1 MTGNGDELKND
12 VGNGTTGKDMDDD
25 DDDDDDDEADLKT
38 DSTLLLVN
46 SEMFDISISLSDE
59 VIDDEFSIGIKM
71 EDFENSDNNS
81 SGGSES
87 EISIKEKEIELNHQ
101 QDKKN
106 LFQAIPS
113 ADEKLHKRLSDV
125 DEQGENFNAS
135 KAEREQQSKCK
146 MATTDG
152 SGGGGGGTSEEHKE
166 PKYHHST
173 RTHDEAKTILGQ
185 KKNLTKNDDS
195 TFQTVQ
201 YAESE
206 LLRMRKAVTKESSSQ
221 NTQKS
226 DATQPVTG
234 KK

>member
-1 MTGNGDELKND
+1 MNIIVLIILLAIMIFSFFYKMILSLLKKEVEEKKLSANEVREDLKNSYKSSMTGNGDELKND
-12 VGNGTTGKDMDDD
+12 VGN
-25 DDDDDDDEADLKT
+25 DLKT

-135 KAEREQQSKCK
+135 KAER
-146 MATTDG
+146 
-152 SGGGGGGTSEEHKE
+152 
-166 PKYHHST
+166 
-173 RTHDEAKTILGQ
+173 Q